1 MEYEQLLIP
10 LEFRQDETRESPG
23 FLSGVLMT
31 YGTRASDRPELF
43 EQGAFYWPDNG
54 IVIRRQHDRQ
64 NPIIRVQPYV
74 EGREL
79 KVAGPL
85 LNDTMGRDIAVAMQG
100 PNPLYSGLSV
110 EFRAEKET
118 RRGGLRVVQRALLG
132 GAGLV
137 DSPSYKGSTV
147 EVREESGLFVA
158 RRVWAWL

>member
-10 LEFRQDETRESPG
+10 LEFRADESRESPG

-31 YGTRASDRPELF
+31 YGARASDRNEMF
-43 EQGAFYWPDNG
+43 EQDAFHWPDEG

-64 NPIIRVQPYV
+64 SPIIRVHPFT

-79 KVAGPL
+79 RIAGPL
-85 LNDTMGRDIAVAMQG
+85 LNDTMGRDIATGMRG
-100 PNPLYSGLSV
+100 PNPLYTGLSV

-118 RRGGLRVVQRALLG
+118 RRGGMRVISRALLG

-137 DSPSYKGSTV
+137 DAPSYKGSTV
-147 EVREESGLFVA
+147 EVREESGLSTPRSIFT
-158 RRVWAWL
+158 WL